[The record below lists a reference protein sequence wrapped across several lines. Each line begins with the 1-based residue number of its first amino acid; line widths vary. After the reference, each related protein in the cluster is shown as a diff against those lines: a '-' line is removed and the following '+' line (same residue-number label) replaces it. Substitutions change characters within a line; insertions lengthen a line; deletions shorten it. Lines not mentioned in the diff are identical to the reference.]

1 MTDSR
6 WARFTRGWVV
16 AAFSVFVAALSH
28 SFAGGTTPSW
38 LAIALALA
46 FAAMLSIALSG
57 GRARPTSAGPTS
69 AGTGRAALIGT
80 VLSVAGSQ
88 VIFHGLFS
96 LLGTLPAQAAKTPT
110 AALGTHAGHQLSPA
124 QIATQLAAIAPRGG
138 TGLPSGTHHDAWMLL
153 GHTIAGLLTIA
164 ALLHG
169 ERVLRGL
176 ARTAGLALR
185 SLAIRPIV
193 ITPITDAAP
202 LRPVANAVWIP
213 RPLDVVHAALR
224 HRGPPLTAAD

>member
-1 MTDSR
+1 MTNSR

-28 SFAGGTTPSW
+28 SFAGGATPSW

-46 FAAMLSIALSG
+46 FASMLSIALSG
-57 GRARPTSAGPTS
+57 GRARPASAR
-69 AGTGRAALIGT
+69 GTGRAALTGT

-88 VIFHGLFS
+88 VIFHGFFS
-96 LLGTLPAQAAKTPT
+96 LLGTLPAQGTVAPA
-110 AALGTHAGHQLSPA
+110 AALGTHSGHQLSPV
-124 QIATQLAAIAPRGG
+124 QIATQLAAITPQGG
-138 TGLPSGTHHDAWMLL
+138 AASETHHDAWMLL

-169 ERVLRGL
+169 EQALRGL

-185 SLAIRPIV
+185 GLVVRPIAIV
-193 ITPITDAAP
+193 AIPDAAP
-202 LRPVANAVWIP
+202 ARPRAHAVWIP
-213 RPLDVVHAALR
+213 RPLDVVQAALR
-224 HRGPPLTAAD
+224 HRGPPPTSAA

>member
-1 MTDSR
+1 MTNSR

-28 SFAGGTTPSW
+28 SFAGGSTPSW
-38 LAIALALA
+38 LALALALA
-46 FAAMLSIALSG
+46 FASMLSIALSG
-57 GRARPTSAGPTS
+57 GRARPASARS
-69 AGTGRAALIGT
+69 TGRAALIGT
-80 VLSVAGSQ
+80 VFSVAGSQ

-96 LLGTLPAQAAKTPT
+96 LLGTLPAQGTVVQA
-110 AALGTHAGHQLSPA
+110 AALGTHSGHQLSPV
-124 QIATQLAAIAPRGG
+124 QIATQLAAIAPQG
-138 TGLPSGTHHDAWMLL
+138 TALPSGTHHDAWMLV

-169 ERVLRGL
+169 EQALRGL

-185 SLAIRPIV
+185 GLAVRSIV

-202 LRPVANAVWIP
+202 QRPASTVWIP

-224 HRGPPLTAAD
+224 HRGPPLTAAA